1 MSWLDTDRRFIET
14 YQDPPKSLEELQ
26 QAVSSPGR
34 GYNIHHIV
42 EQTPA
47 ENAGFP
53 RSSIDGA
60 DNLTRIPTLKHWEIN
75 RWFGKN
81 NRGEK
86 YQGLSPR
93 EYLRNKDWEERRNV
107 GLEALIENGVLKP

>member
-1 MSWLDTDRRFIET
+1 MSWLDTDRVFIET
-14 YQDPPKSLEELQ
+14 YQDPAKSLEELQ
-26 QAVSSPGR
+26 QAASSPGR

-53 RSSIDGA
+53 RSIIDGA

-75 RWFGKN
+75 RWFSKEKL
-81 NRGEK
+81 GEK
-86 YQGLSPR
+86 YQGRSPR
-93 EYLRNKDWEERRNV
+93 EYLRGKDWEERRNV